1 MGLLSFHC
9 ANMCR
14 PPQFRGVSSPD
25 SSSSP
30 MRLSTFF
37 TPLSRGFLGE
47 PLLDCLFALHALS
60 MCPHSLQCM
69 PFQWA
74 LIFCNT
80 WTVHL
85 SICNSEDCVG
95 HHSSKN
101 CLSVLANWW
110 TSGTDSYYILQCSLS
125 HFCLFTAFLNVKSL
139 MVSSLCCTISF
150 LTPHTSRSRRVSN
163 NTIRINLHWI
173 KCPNMCYKVM
183 TSKSLSTHTYVLVLV
198 SKCSYCV
205 VCRPEVRDYSSS
217 RCDVLLYDWK

>member
-60 MCPHSLQCM
+60 MCPHFLQCMPPHFLQCM

-74 LIFCNT
+74 LIYCNT

-95 HHSSKN
+95 HHSSNN
-101 CLSVLANWW
+101 CLSVLANCGLLGQTHT
-110 TSGTDSYYILQCSLS
+110 TSFNALSLIS
-125 HFCLFTAFLNVKSL
+125 ASSTAFLNVKSL

-150 LTPHTSRSRRVSN
+150 LTPHTSRSRRVSDRLFPKLQCSASRWMQAAQVLMGCPSFC
-163 NTIRINLHWI
+163 IRLWKGKRSAI
-173 KCPNMCYKVM
+173 
-183 TSKSLSTHTYVLVLV
+183 TSGLGARCAVRASTSSL
-198 SKCSYCV
+198 
-205 VCRPEVRDYSSS
+205 
-217 RCDVLLYDWK
+217 